1 MSGVGPSV
9 AAHCRERGREVEAQE
24 PAVQACPPWCE
35 RAHAASDHTDD
46 RRHQSEAEV
55 VSLHLAATQPPGPA
69 LVTIDGVVHLD
80 RAAGD
85 EITWV
90 RVEGAESALLRM
102 SMTLGSAIRLARAL
116 DAVVHR
122 AEHR

>member
-1 MSGVGPSV
+1 MHENGVGME
-9 AAHCRERGREVEAQE
+9 AHESARE
-24 PAVQACPPWCE
+24 ACPPWCE
-35 RAHAASDHTDD
+35 RTHSAVDHADD

-55 VSLHLAATQPPGPA
+55 ISLNLAADRPPGSA
-69 LVTIDGVVHLD
+69 LVNLDGVVHLD
-80 RAAGD
+80 RGGDD

-90 RVEGAESALLRM
+90 RVEGAETALLRL

-122 AEHR
+122 AERG